1 MLENLLGYI
10 LFGSVISFAS
20 PWLVPILT
28 VAPIVNILSVKAYN
42 KWEYAHRSKMTDL
55 NQKLGHVE
63 ELPDD
68 FAAAK
73 DIRIY
78 SMASWLRECYRD
90 LSDQRS
96 KWDRNVVKKSFLS
109 RIADLVVIL
118 IRDGGAYALLIHM
131 FYSGKIGIDE
141 FVLYFAAISSFASW
155 VGDIISCWNKANT
168 VSLKL
173 CDFRDFVD
181 YPEYDGSGIAKAT
194 DHMNT
199 VPEIEFK
206 NVSFR
211 YDGAEQDTIHDLSL
225 KIKSGEKLALVGL
238 NGAGKTTLVKLLCGL
253 YRPTSGEI
261 FFNGIPLSDFKRED
275 YYKLIS
281 PVFQE
286 IRTAFFSLA
295 ETVSGKSTAE
305 TDLEKAETC
314 MRQAGLGAKIDALPD
329 GIHTKLN
336 KKVHENGTELSGGE
350 AQKLIYAALKGGI
363 TVGSIAKYVTC
374 IMLLVETLINIVT
387 TTQQALYNNHYLK
400 RYFSYFDIPNNMYQG
415 SLTVEKRDDNEYYV
429 EFRNVS
435 FKYPN
440 TEAYALRNVNL
451 KFKIGEK
458 LAIVGMNGSG
468 KTTFIKLLCR
478 LYDPTEG
485 EILLNG
491 VNIQKYDY
499 DEYMSVFSVVF
510 QDFSLFS
517 FKIGEVVAS
526 SKTFDENKVRE
537 CLVKANFGDRLH
549 EMPEGIHTYLYKGYD
564 QSGIEISG
572 GEAQKIA
579 LARALYKDSPFIL
592 LDEPTAALDPISEY
606 EVYSNFNAISGDKTT
621 VYISHRLA
629 SCRFCNKIV
638 VFDDGKIV
646 QHGSH
651 EELLSDVNGKYH
663 ELWNAQAQYYTT

>member
-1 MLENLLGYI
+1 MKKKKPTHSVFSNFAWSLKMLLKYSKAAFFITALFIPINIGLRYLEIYLPSLVVSEITNGQTLTHSLLSIGIVMLLIMLGNIIVQALGHIRNSTLGIYRYKMTALVTRKQLSMFYQTYEQKEVRDLANRASNATQMWDGVQPLTDIVYNGFGMLENLLGYI

-20 PWLVPILT
+20 PWLVPMLT

-90 LSDQRS
+90 LSEQRA
-96 KWDRNVVKKSFLS
+96 KWDRTTVKKSFLS

-131 FYSGKIGIDE
+131 FYNGKIGIDE

-155 VGDIISCWNKANT
+155 VGGIISCWNKANT

-181 YPEYDGSGIAKAT
+181 YPEYDGSGIAKAA

-261 FFNGIPLSDFKRED
+261 FFNGIPLSNFKRED

-286 IRTAFFSLA
+286 IRTAFFSLT

-305 TDLEKAETC
+305 TNLEKAETC

-350 AQKLIYAALKGGI
+350 AQKL
-363 TVGSIAKYVTC
+363 
-374 IMLLVETLINIVT
+374 M
-387 TTQQALYNNHYLK
+387 
-400 RYFSYFDIPNNMYQG
+400 
-415 SLTVEKRDDNEYYV
+415 
-429 EFRNVS
+429 
-435 FKYPN
+435 
-440 TEAYALRNVNL
+440 
-451 KFKIGEK
+451 
-458 LAIVGMNGSG
+458 
-468 KTTFIKLLCR
+468 
-478 LYDPTEG
+478 
-485 EILLNG
+485 
-491 VNIQKYDY
+491 
-499 DEYMSVFSVVF
+499 
-510 QDFSLFS
+510 
-517 FKIGEVVAS
+517 
-526 SKTFDENKVRE
+526 
-537 CLVKANFGDRLH
+537 
-549 EMPEGIHTYLYKGYD
+549 
-564 QSGIEISG
+564 
-572 GEAQKIA
+572 
-579 LARALYKDSPFIL
+579 LARALYKDAPLLI
-592 LDEPTAALDPISEY
+592 LDEPTAALDPIAESKIYNE
-606 EVYSNFNAISGDKTT
+606 FNVMAKNKTSLF
-621 VYISHRLA
+621 ISHRLA
-629 SCRFCNKIV
+629 STSFCDRIILLENGNITEEGTHQELMGANGTYKGL
-638 VFDDGKIV
+638 FDIQSCWYKEDMEGGDG
-646 QHGSH
+646 
-651 EELLSDVNGKYH
+651 E
-663 ELWNAQAQYYTT
+663 

>member
-1 MLENLLGYI
+1 MKKKKPTHSVFSNFAWSLKMLLKYSRAAFFITALFIPINIGLRYLEIYLPSLVVSEVTNGQTLNHSLLSIGIVMLLILLGNMIVQALGHIRNSTLGIYRYKMTDLVTRKQLSMFYQTYEQKEVRDLANRASIATQMWDGVQPLTDIVYSGFGMIENLLGYI

-155 VGDIISCWNKANT
+155 VGGIISCWNKANT

-181 YPEYDGSGIAKAT
+181 YPEYDGSGIAKAA

-211 YDGAEQDTIHDLSL
+211 YDGAEQDTIHDLSF

-295 ETVSGKSTAE
+295 ETVSGKRTAE

-350 AQKLIYAALKGGI
+350 AQKL
-363 TVGSIAKYVTC
+363 
-374 IMLLVETLINIVT
+374 M
-387 TTQQALYNNHYLK
+387 
-400 RYFSYFDIPNNMYQG
+400 
-415 SLTVEKRDDNEYYV
+415 
-429 EFRNVS
+429 
-435 FKYPN
+435 
-440 TEAYALRNVNL
+440 
-451 KFKIGEK
+451 
-458 LAIVGMNGSG
+458 
-468 KTTFIKLLCR
+468 
-478 LYDPTEG
+478 
-485 EILLNG
+485 
-491 VNIQKYDY
+491 
-499 DEYMSVFSVVF
+499 
-510 QDFSLFS
+510 
-517 FKIGEVVAS
+517 
-526 SKTFDENKVRE
+526 
-537 CLVKANFGDRLH
+537 
-549 EMPEGIHTYLYKGYD
+549 
-564 QSGIEISG
+564 
-572 GEAQKIA
+572 
-579 LARALYKDSPFIL
+579 LARALYKDAPLLI
-592 LDEPTAALDPISEY
+592 LDEPTAALDPIAESKIYNE
-606 EVYSNFNAISGDKTT
+606 FNVMAKNKTSLF
-621 VYISHRLA
+621 ISHRLA
-629 SCRFCNKIV
+629 STSFCDRIILLENGNITEEGTHQELMGANGTYKGL
-638 VFDDGKIV
+638 FDIQSCWYKEDMEGGDG
-646 QHGSH
+646 
-651 EELLSDVNGKYH
+651 E
-663 ELWNAQAQYYTT
+663 

>member
-1 MLENLLGYI
+1 MKKKKPTHSVFSNFAWSLKMLLKYSKAAFFITALFIPINIGLRYLEIYLPSLVVSEITNGQTLTHSLLSIGIVMLLIMLGNIIVQALGHIRNSTLGIYRYKMTALVTRKQLSMFYQTYEQKKVRDLANRASNATQMWDGVQPLTDIVYSGFGMIENLLGYI

-90 LSDQRS
+90 LSEQRA
-96 KWDRNVVKKSFLS
+96 KWDRTTVKKSFLS

-131 FYSGKIGIDE
+131 FYNGKIGIDE

-155 VGDIISCWNKANT
+155 VGGIISCWNKANT

-181 YPEYDGSGIAKAT
+181 YPEYDGSGIAKAA

-305 TDLEKAETC
+305 TNLEKAETC

-350 AQKLIYAALKGGI
+350 AQKL
-363 TVGSIAKYVTC
+363 
-374 IMLLVETLINIVT
+374 M
-387 TTQQALYNNHYLK
+387 
-400 RYFSYFDIPNNMYQG
+400 
-415 SLTVEKRDDNEYYV
+415 
-429 EFRNVS
+429 
-435 FKYPN
+435 
-440 TEAYALRNVNL
+440 
-451 KFKIGEK
+451 
-458 LAIVGMNGSG
+458 
-468 KTTFIKLLCR
+468 
-478 LYDPTEG
+478 
-485 EILLNG
+485 
-491 VNIQKYDY
+491 
-499 DEYMSVFSVVF
+499 
-510 QDFSLFS
+510 
-517 FKIGEVVAS
+517 
-526 SKTFDENKVRE
+526 
-537 CLVKANFGDRLH
+537 
-549 EMPEGIHTYLYKGYD
+549 
-564 QSGIEISG
+564 
-572 GEAQKIA
+572 
-579 LARALYKDSPFIL
+579 LARALYKDAPLLI
-592 LDEPTAALDPISEY
+592 LDEPTAALDPIAESKIYNE
-606 EVYSNFNAISGDKTT
+606 FNVMAKNKTSLF
-621 VYISHRLA
+621 ISHRLA
-629 SCRFCNKIV
+629 STSFCDRIILLENGNITEEGTHQELMGANGTYKGL
-638 VFDDGKIV
+638 FDIQSCWYKEDMEGGDG
-646 QHGSH
+646 
-651 EELLSDVNGKYH
+651 E
-663 ELWNAQAQYYTT
+663 

>member
-1 MLENLLGYI
+1 MKKKKPTHSVFSNFAWSLKMLLKYSKAAFFITALFIPINIGLRYLEIYLPSLVVSEITNGQTLTHSLLSIGIVMLLIMLGNIIVQALGHIRNSTLGIYRYKMTALVTRKQLSMFYQTYEQKEVRDLANRASNATQMWDGVQPLTDIVYNGFGMLENLLGYI

-90 LSDQRS
+90 LSEQRA
-96 KWDRNVVKKSFLS
+96 KWDRTTVKKSFLS

-131 FYSGKIGIDE
+131 FYNGKIGIDE

-155 VGDIISCWNKANT
+155 VGGIISCWNKANT

-350 AQKLIYAALKGGI
+350 AQKL
-363 TVGSIAKYVTC
+363 
-374 IMLLVETLINIVT
+374 M
-387 TTQQALYNNHYLK
+387 
-400 RYFSYFDIPNNMYQG
+400 
-415 SLTVEKRDDNEYYV
+415 
-429 EFRNVS
+429 
-435 FKYPN
+435 
-440 TEAYALRNVNL
+440 
-451 KFKIGEK
+451 
-458 LAIVGMNGSG
+458 
-468 KTTFIKLLCR
+468 
-478 LYDPTEG
+478 
-485 EILLNG
+485 
-491 VNIQKYDY
+491 
-499 DEYMSVFSVVF
+499 
-510 QDFSLFS
+510 
-517 FKIGEVVAS
+517 
-526 SKTFDENKVRE
+526 
-537 CLVKANFGDRLH
+537 
-549 EMPEGIHTYLYKGYD
+549 
-564 QSGIEISG
+564 
-572 GEAQKIA
+572 
-579 LARALYKDSPFIL
+579 LARALYKDAPLLI
-592 LDEPTAALDPISEY
+592 LDEPTAALDPIAESKIYTE
-606 EVYSNFNAISGDKTT
+606 FNVMAKSKTSLF
-621 VYISHRLA
+621 ISHRLA
-629 SCRFCNKIV
+629 STSFCDRIV
-638 VFDDGKIV
+638 LLENGNITEEGTHQELMAANGTYKGLFDIQSCWYKEDMEG
-646 QHGSH
+646 GDS
-651 EELLSDVNGKYH
+651 E
-663 ELWNAQAQYYTT
+663 

>member
-1 MLENLLGYI
+1 MKKKKPTHSVFSNFAWSLKMLLKYSKAAFFITALFIPINIGLRYLEIYLPSLVVSEVTNGQTINHSLLSIGIVMLLIMLGNIIVQALGHIRNSTLGIYRYKITDLVTRKQLSMFYQTYEQKEVRDLANRASIATQMWDGVQPLTDIVYNGFGMIENLLGYI

-90 LSDQRS
+90 LSEQRA
-96 KWDRNVVKKSFLS
+96 KWDRTTVKKSFLS

-155 VGDIISCWNKANT
+155 VGGIISCWNKANT

-181 YPEYDGSGIAKAT
+181 YPEYDGSGIAKAA

-350 AQKLIYAALKGGI
+350 AQKL
-363 TVGSIAKYVTC
+363 
-374 IMLLVETLINIVT
+374 M
-387 TTQQALYNNHYLK
+387 
-400 RYFSYFDIPNNMYQG
+400 
-415 SLTVEKRDDNEYYV
+415 
-429 EFRNVS
+429 
-435 FKYPN
+435 
-440 TEAYALRNVNL
+440 
-451 KFKIGEK
+451 
-458 LAIVGMNGSG
+458 
-468 KTTFIKLLCR
+468 
-478 LYDPTEG
+478 
-485 EILLNG
+485 
-491 VNIQKYDY
+491 
-499 DEYMSVFSVVF
+499 
-510 QDFSLFS
+510 
-517 FKIGEVVAS
+517 
-526 SKTFDENKVRE
+526 
-537 CLVKANFGDRLH
+537 
-549 EMPEGIHTYLYKGYD
+549 
-564 QSGIEISG
+564 
-572 GEAQKIA
+572 
-579 LARALYKDSPFIL
+579 LARALYKDAPLLI
-592 LDEPTAALDPISEY
+592 LDEPTAALDPIAESKIYNE
-606 EVYSNFNAISGDKTT
+606 FNVMAKNKTSLF
-621 VYISHRLA
+621 ISHRLA
-629 SCRFCNKIV
+629 STSFCDRIILLENGNITEEGTHQELMGANGTYKGL
-638 VFDDGKIV
+638 FDIQSCWYKEDMEGGDGK
-646 QHGSH
+646 
-651 EELLSDVNGKYH
+651 
-663 ELWNAQAQYYTT
+663 

>member
-1 MLENLLGYI
+1 MKKKKPTHSVFSNFAWSLKMLLKYSKAAFFITALFIPINIGLRYLEIYLPSLVVSEITNGQTLTHSLLSIGIVMLLIMLGNIIVQALGHIRNSTLGIYRYKMTALVTRKQLSMFYQTYEQKKVRDLANRASNATQMWDGVQPLTDIVYSGFGMLENLLGYI

-42 KWEYAHRSKMTDL
+42 KWEYAHRNKMTDL

-90 LSDQRS
+90 LSEQRA
-96 KWDRNVVKKSFLS
+96 KWDRTTVKKSFLS

-131 FYSGKIGIDE
+131 FYNGKIGIDE

-155 VGDIISCWNKANT
+155 VGGITSCWNKANT

-181 YPEYDGSGIAKAT
+181 YPEYDGSGIAKAA

-261 FFNGIPLSDFKRED
+261 FFNSIPLSDFKRED

-350 AQKLIYAALKGGI
+350 AQKL
-363 TVGSIAKYVTC
+363 
-374 IMLLVETLINIVT
+374 M
-387 TTQQALYNNHYLK
+387 
-400 RYFSYFDIPNNMYQG
+400 
-415 SLTVEKRDDNEYYV
+415 
-429 EFRNVS
+429 
-435 FKYPN
+435 
-440 TEAYALRNVNL
+440 
-451 KFKIGEK
+451 
-458 LAIVGMNGSG
+458 
-468 KTTFIKLLCR
+468 
-478 LYDPTEG
+478 
-485 EILLNG
+485 
-491 VNIQKYDY
+491 
-499 DEYMSVFSVVF
+499 
-510 QDFSLFS
+510 
-517 FKIGEVVAS
+517 
-526 SKTFDENKVRE
+526 
-537 CLVKANFGDRLH
+537 
-549 EMPEGIHTYLYKGYD
+549 
-564 QSGIEISG
+564 
-572 GEAQKIA
+572 
-579 LARALYKDSPFIL
+579 LARALYKDAPLLI
-592 LDEPTAALDPISEY
+592 LDEPTAALDPIAESKIYNE
-606 EVYSNFNAISGDKTT
+606 FNVMAKNKTSLF
-621 VYISHRLA
+621 ISHRLA
-629 SCRFCNKIV
+629 STSFCDRIILLENGNITEEGTHQELMGANGTYKGL
-638 VFDDGKIV
+638 FDIQSCWYKEDMEGGDG
-646 QHGSH
+646 
-651 EELLSDVNGKYH
+651 E
-663 ELWNAQAQYYTT
+663 

>member
-1 MLENLLGYI
+1 MKKKKPTHSVFSNFAWSLKMLLKYSKAAFFITALFIPINIGLRYLEIYLPSLVVSEITNGQTLTHSLLSIGIVMLLIMLGNIIVQALGHIRNSTLGIYRYKMTALVTRKQLSMFYQTYEQKKVRDLANRASNATQMWDGVQPLTDIVYNGFGMLENLLGYI

-20 PWLVPILT
+20 PWLVPMLT

-155 VGDIISCWNKANT
+155 VGGIISCWNKANT

-350 AQKLIYAALKGGI
+350 AQKL
-363 TVGSIAKYVTC
+363 
-374 IMLLVETLINIVT
+374 M
-387 TTQQALYNNHYLK
+387 
-400 RYFSYFDIPNNMYQG
+400 
-415 SLTVEKRDDNEYYV
+415 
-429 EFRNVS
+429 
-435 FKYPN
+435 
-440 TEAYALRNVNL
+440 
-451 KFKIGEK
+451 
-458 LAIVGMNGSG
+458 
-468 KTTFIKLLCR
+468 
-478 LYDPTEG
+478 
-485 EILLNG
+485 
-491 VNIQKYDY
+491 
-499 DEYMSVFSVVF
+499 
-510 QDFSLFS
+510 
-517 FKIGEVVAS
+517 
-526 SKTFDENKVRE
+526 
-537 CLVKANFGDRLH
+537 
-549 EMPEGIHTYLYKGYD
+549 
-564 QSGIEISG
+564 
-572 GEAQKIA
+572 
-579 LARALYKDSPFIL
+579 LARALYKDAPLLI
-592 LDEPTAALDPISEY
+592 LDEPTAALDPIAESKIYTE
-606 EVYSNFNAISGDKTT
+606 FNVMAKSKTSLF
-621 VYISHRLA
+621 ISHRLA
-629 SCRFCNKIV
+629 STSFCDRIV
-638 VFDDGKIV
+638 LLENGNITEEGTHQELMSANGTYKGLFDIQSCWYKEDMEGGDG
-646 QHGSH
+646 
-651 EELLSDVNGKYH
+651 E
-663 ELWNAQAQYYTT
+663 

>member
-1 MLENLLGYI
+1 MKKKKPTHSVFSNFAWSLKMLLKYSKAAFFITALFIPINIGLRYLEIYLPSLVVSEITNGQTLTHSLLSIGIVMLLIMLGNIIVQALGHIRNSTLGIYRYKMTALVTRKQLSMFYQTYEQKEVRDLANRASNATQMWDGVQPLTDIVYNGFGMLENLLGYI

-90 LSDQRS
+90 LSEQRA
-96 KWDRNVVKKSFLS
+96 KWDRTTVKKSFLS

-131 FYSGKIGIDE
+131 FYNGKIGIDE

-155 VGDIISCWNKANT
+155 VGGIISCWNKANT

-181 YPEYDGSGIAKAT
+181 YPEYDGSGIAKAA

-350 AQKLIYAALKGGI
+350 AQKL
-363 TVGSIAKYVTC
+363 
-374 IMLLVETLINIVT
+374 M
-387 TTQQALYNNHYLK
+387 
-400 RYFSYFDIPNNMYQG
+400 
-415 SLTVEKRDDNEYYV
+415 
-429 EFRNVS
+429 
-435 FKYPN
+435 
-440 TEAYALRNVNL
+440 
-451 KFKIGEK
+451 
-458 LAIVGMNGSG
+458 
-468 KTTFIKLLCR
+468 
-478 LYDPTEG
+478 
-485 EILLNG
+485 
-491 VNIQKYDY
+491 
-499 DEYMSVFSVVF
+499 
-510 QDFSLFS
+510 
-517 FKIGEVVAS
+517 
-526 SKTFDENKVRE
+526 
-537 CLVKANFGDRLH
+537 
-549 EMPEGIHTYLYKGYD
+549 
-564 QSGIEISG
+564 
-572 GEAQKIA
+572 
-579 LARALYKDSPFIL
+579 LARALYKDAPLLI
-592 LDEPTAALDPISEY
+592 LDEPTAALDPIAESKIYNE
-606 EVYSNFNAISGDKTT
+606 FNVMAKNKTSLF
-621 VYISHRLA
+621 ISHRLA
-629 SCRFCNKIV
+629 STSFCDRIILLENGNITEEGTHQELMGANGTYKGL
-638 VFDDGKIV
+638 FDIQSCWYKEDMEGGDG
-646 QHGSH
+646 
-651 EELLSDVNGKYH
+651 E
-663 ELWNAQAQYYTT
+663 

>member
-1 MLENLLGYI
+1 MKKKKPTHSVFSNFAWSLKMLLKYSKAAFFITALFIPINIGLRYLEIYLPSLVVSEITNGQTLTHSLLSIGIVMLLIMLGNIIVQALGHIRNSTLGIYRYKMTDLVTRKQLSMFYQTYEQKKVRDLANRASNATQMWDGVQPLTDIVYNGFGMLENLLGYI

-155 VGDIISCWNKANT
+155 VGGIISCWNKANT

-181 YPEYDGSGIAKAT
+181 YPEYDGSGIAKAA

-261 FFNGIPLSDFKRED
+261 FFNSIPLSDFKRED

-295 ETVSGKSTAE
+295 ETVSGKSTSE

-350 AQKLIYAALKGGI
+350 AQKL
-363 TVGSIAKYVTC
+363 
-374 IMLLVETLINIVT
+374 M
-387 TTQQALYNNHYLK
+387 
-400 RYFSYFDIPNNMYQG
+400 
-415 SLTVEKRDDNEYYV
+415 
-429 EFRNVS
+429 
-435 FKYPN
+435 
-440 TEAYALRNVNL
+440 
-451 KFKIGEK
+451 
-458 LAIVGMNGSG
+458 
-468 KTTFIKLLCR
+468 
-478 LYDPTEG
+478 
-485 EILLNG
+485 
-491 VNIQKYDY
+491 
-499 DEYMSVFSVVF
+499 
-510 QDFSLFS
+510 
-517 FKIGEVVAS
+517 
-526 SKTFDENKVRE
+526 
-537 CLVKANFGDRLH
+537 
-549 EMPEGIHTYLYKGYD
+549 
-564 QSGIEISG
+564 
-572 GEAQKIA
+572 
-579 LARALYKDSPFIL
+579 LARALYKDAPLLI
-592 LDEPTAALDPISEY
+592 LDEPTAALDPIAESKIYNE
-606 EVYSNFNAISGDKTT
+606 FNVMAKNKTSLF
-621 VYISHRLA
+621 ISHRLA
-629 SCRFCNKIV
+629 STSFCDRIILLENGNITEEGTHQELMGANGTYKGL
-638 VFDDGKIV
+638 FDIQSCWYKEDMEGGDG
-646 QHGSH
+646 
-651 EELLSDVNGKYH
+651 E
-663 ELWNAQAQYYTT
+663 

>member
-1 MLENLLGYI
+1 MKKKKPTHSVFSNFAWSLKMLLKYSKAAFFITALFIPINIGLRYLEIYLPSLVVSEITNGQTLTHSLLSIGIVMLLIMLGNIIVQALGHIRNSTLGIYRCKMTALVTRKQLSMFYQTYEQKKVRDLANRASNATQMWDGVQPITDIVYSGFGIIENLLGYI
-10 LFGSVISFAS
+10 FFGSVISFAS
-20 PWLVPILT
+20 PWLIPILT

-90 LSDQRS
+90 LSEQRA
-96 KWDRNVVKKSFLS
+96 KWDRTTVKKSFLS

-155 VGDIISCWNKANT
+155 VGGIISCWNKANT

-181 YPEYDGSGIAKAT
+181 YPEYDGSGIAKAA

-350 AQKLIYAALKGGI
+350 AQKL
-363 TVGSIAKYVTC
+363 
-374 IMLLVETLINIVT
+374 M
-387 TTQQALYNNHYLK
+387 
-400 RYFSYFDIPNNMYQG
+400 
-415 SLTVEKRDDNEYYV
+415 
-429 EFRNVS
+429 
-435 FKYPN
+435 
-440 TEAYALRNVNL
+440 
-451 KFKIGEK
+451 
-458 LAIVGMNGSG
+458 
-468 KTTFIKLLCR
+468 
-478 LYDPTEG
+478 
-485 EILLNG
+485 
-491 VNIQKYDY
+491 
-499 DEYMSVFSVVF
+499 
-510 QDFSLFS
+510 
-517 FKIGEVVAS
+517 
-526 SKTFDENKVRE
+526 
-537 CLVKANFGDRLH
+537 
-549 EMPEGIHTYLYKGYD
+549 
-564 QSGIEISG
+564 
-572 GEAQKIA
+572 
-579 LARALYKDSPFIL
+579 LARALYKDAPLLI
-592 LDEPTAALDPISEY
+592 LDEPTAALDPIAESKIYNE
-606 EVYSNFNAISGDKTT
+606 FNVMAKNKTSLF
-621 VYISHRLA
+621 ISHRLA
-629 SCRFCNKIV
+629 STSFCDRIILLENGNITEEGTHQELMAANGTYKGL
-638 VFDDGKIV
+638 FDIQSCWYKEDMEG
-646 QHGSH
+646 GDS
-651 EELLSDVNGKYH
+651 E
-663 ELWNAQAQYYTT
+663 

>member
-1 MLENLLGYI
+1 MKKKKPTHSVFSNFAWSLKMLLKYSKAAFFITALFIPINIGLRYLEIYLPSLVVSEITNGQTLTHSLLSTGIVMLLIMLGNIIVQALGHIRNSTLGIYRYKMTALVTRKQLSMFYQTYEQKEVRDLANRASNATQMWDGVQPLTDIVYNGFGMLENLLGYI

-155 VGDIISCWNKANT
+155 VGGIISCWNKANT

-181 YPEYDGSGIAKAT
+181 YPEYDGSGIAKAA

-275 YYKLIS
+275 YYKLTS

-350 AQKLIYAALKGGI
+350 AQKL
-363 TVGSIAKYVTC
+363 
-374 IMLLVETLINIVT
+374 M
-387 TTQQALYNNHYLK
+387 
-400 RYFSYFDIPNNMYQG
+400 
-415 SLTVEKRDDNEYYV
+415 
-429 EFRNVS
+429 
-435 FKYPN
+435 
-440 TEAYALRNVNL
+440 
-451 KFKIGEK
+451 
-458 LAIVGMNGSG
+458 
-468 KTTFIKLLCR
+468 
-478 LYDPTEG
+478 
-485 EILLNG
+485 
-491 VNIQKYDY
+491 
-499 DEYMSVFSVVF
+499 
-510 QDFSLFS
+510 
-517 FKIGEVVAS
+517 
-526 SKTFDENKVRE
+526 
-537 CLVKANFGDRLH
+537 
-549 EMPEGIHTYLYKGYD
+549 
-564 QSGIEISG
+564 
-572 GEAQKIA
+572 
-579 LARALYKDSPFIL
+579 LARALYKDAPLLI
-592 LDEPTAALDPISEY
+592 LDEPTAALDPIAESKIYNE
-606 EVYSNFNAISGDKTT
+606 FNVMAKNKTSLF
-621 VYISHRLA
+621 ISHRLA
-629 SCRFCNKIV
+629 STSFCDRIILLENGNITEEGTHQELMGANGTYKGL
-638 VFDDGKIV
+638 FDIQSCWYKEDMEGGDG
-646 QHGSH
+646 
-651 EELLSDVNGKYH
+651 E
-663 ELWNAQAQYYTT
+663 

>member
-1 MLENLLGYI
+1 MKKKKPTHSVFSNFAWSLKMLLKYSKAAFFITALFIPINIGLRYLEIYLPSLVVSEITNGQTLTHSLLSIGIVMLLIMLGNIIVQALGHIRNSTLGIYRYKMTALVTRKQLSMFYQTYEQKKVRDLANRASNATQMWGGVQPLTDIVYNGFGMLENLLGYI

-155 VGDIISCWNKANT
+155 VGGIISCWNKANT

-181 YPEYDGSGIAKAT
+181 YPEYDGSGIAKAA

-261 FFNGIPLSDFKRED
+261 FFNSIPLSDFKRED

-350 AQKLIYAALKGGI
+350 AQKL
-363 TVGSIAKYVTC
+363 
-374 IMLLVETLINIVT
+374 M
-387 TTQQALYNNHYLK
+387 
-400 RYFSYFDIPNNMYQG
+400 
-415 SLTVEKRDDNEYYV
+415 
-429 EFRNVS
+429 
-435 FKYPN
+435 
-440 TEAYALRNVNL
+440 
-451 KFKIGEK
+451 
-458 LAIVGMNGSG
+458 
-468 KTTFIKLLCR
+468 
-478 LYDPTEG
+478 
-485 EILLNG
+485 
-491 VNIQKYDY
+491 
-499 DEYMSVFSVVF
+499 
-510 QDFSLFS
+510 
-517 FKIGEVVAS
+517 
-526 SKTFDENKVRE
+526 
-537 CLVKANFGDRLH
+537 
-549 EMPEGIHTYLYKGYD
+549 
-564 QSGIEISG
+564 
-572 GEAQKIA
+572 
-579 LARALYKDSPFIL
+579 LARALYKDAPLLI
-592 LDEPTAALDPISEY
+592 LDEPTAALDPIAESKIYNE
-606 EVYSNFNAISGDKTT
+606 FNVMAKNKTSLF
-621 VYISHRLA
+621 ISHRLA
-629 SCRFCNKIV
+629 STSFCDRIILLENGNITEEGTHQELMGANGTYKGL
-638 VFDDGKIV
+638 FDIQSCWYKEDMEGGDG
-646 QHGSH
+646 
-651 EELLSDVNGKYH
+651 E
-663 ELWNAQAQYYTT
+663 

>member
-1 MLENLLGYI
+1 MKKKKPTHSVFSNFAWSLKMLLKYSKAAFFITALFIPINIGLRYLEIYLPSLVVSEITNGQTLTHSLLSIGIVMLLIMLGNIIVQALGHIRNSTLGIYRYKMTALVTRKQLSMFYQTYEQKEVRDLANRASNATQMWDGVQPLTDIVYSGFGMIENLLGYI

-42 KWEYAHRSKMTDL
+42 KWEYAHRNKMTDL

-90 LSDQRS
+90 LSEQRA
-96 KWDRNVVKKSFLS
+96 KWDRTTVKKSFLS

-131 FYSGKIGIDE
+131 FYNGKIGIDE

-155 VGDIISCWNKANT
+155 VGGITSCWNKANT

-181 YPEYDGSGIAKAT
+181 YPEYDGSGIAKAA

-350 AQKLIYAALKGGI
+350 AQKL
-363 TVGSIAKYVTC
+363 
-374 IMLLVETLINIVT
+374 M
-387 TTQQALYNNHYLK
+387 
-400 RYFSYFDIPNNMYQG
+400 
-415 SLTVEKRDDNEYYV
+415 
-429 EFRNVS
+429 
-435 FKYPN
+435 
-440 TEAYALRNVNL
+440 
-451 KFKIGEK
+451 
-458 LAIVGMNGSG
+458 
-468 KTTFIKLLCR
+468 
-478 LYDPTEG
+478 
-485 EILLNG
+485 
-491 VNIQKYDY
+491 
-499 DEYMSVFSVVF
+499 
-510 QDFSLFS
+510 
-517 FKIGEVVAS
+517 
-526 SKTFDENKVRE
+526 
-537 CLVKANFGDRLH
+537 
-549 EMPEGIHTYLYKGYD
+549 
-564 QSGIEISG
+564 
-572 GEAQKIA
+572 
-579 LARALYKDSPFIL
+579 LARALYKDAPLLI
-592 LDEPTAALDPISEY
+592 LDEPTAALDPIAESKIYNE
-606 EVYSNFNAISGDKTT
+606 FNVMAKNKTSLF
-621 VYISHRLA
+621 ISHSLA
-629 SCRFCNKIV
+629 STSFCDRIILLENGNITEEGTHQELIGANGTYKGL
-638 VFDDGKIV
+638 FDIQSCWYKEDMEGGDG
-646 QHGSH
+646 
-651 EELLSDVNGKYH
+651 E
-663 ELWNAQAQYYTT
+663 

>member
-1 MLENLLGYI
+1 MKKKKPTHSVFSNFAWSLKMLLKYSKAAFFITALFIPINIGLRYLEIYLPSLVVSEITNGQTLTHSLLSIGIVMLLIMLGNIIVQALGHIRNSTLGIYRYKMTALVTRKQLSMFYQTYEQKEVRDLANRASNATQMWDGVQPLTDIVYSGFGMIENLLGYI

-155 VGDIISCWNKANT
+155 VGGIISCWNKANT

-181 YPEYDGSGIAKAT
+181 YPEYDGSGIAKAA

-261 FFNGIPLSDFKRED
+261 FFNGIPLSNFKRED

-350 AQKLIYAALKGGI
+350 AQKL
-363 TVGSIAKYVTC
+363 
-374 IMLLVETLINIVT
+374 M
-387 TTQQALYNNHYLK
+387 
-400 RYFSYFDIPNNMYQG
+400 
-415 SLTVEKRDDNEYYV
+415 
-429 EFRNVS
+429 
-435 FKYPN
+435 
-440 TEAYALRNVNL
+440 
-451 KFKIGEK
+451 
-458 LAIVGMNGSG
+458 
-468 KTTFIKLLCR
+468 
-478 LYDPTEG
+478 
-485 EILLNG
+485 
-491 VNIQKYDY
+491 
-499 DEYMSVFSVVF
+499 
-510 QDFSLFS
+510 
-517 FKIGEVVAS
+517 
-526 SKTFDENKVRE
+526 
-537 CLVKANFGDRLH
+537 
-549 EMPEGIHTYLYKGYD
+549 
-564 QSGIEISG
+564 
-572 GEAQKIA
+572 
-579 LARALYKDSPFIL
+579 LARALYKDAPLLI
-592 LDEPTAALDPISEY
+592 LDEPTAALDPIAESKIYNE
-606 EVYSNFNAISGDKTT
+606 FNVMAKNKTSLF
-621 VYISHRLA
+621 ISHRLA
-629 SCRFCNKIV
+629 STSFCDRIILLENGNITEEGTHQELMGANGTYKGL
-638 VFDDGKIV
+638 FDIQSCWYKEDMEGGDG
-646 QHGSH
+646 
-651 EELLSDVNGKYH
+651 E
-663 ELWNAQAQYYTT
+663 

>member
-1 MLENLLGYI
+1 MKKKKPTHSVFSNFAWSLKMLLKYSKAAFFITALFIPINIGLRYLEIYLPSLVVSEITNGQTLTHSLLSIGIVMLLIMLGNIIVQALGHVRNSTLGIYRYKMTALVTRKQLSMFYQTYEQKEVRDLANRASNATQMWDGVQPLTDIVYNGFGMLENLLGYI

-109 RIADLVVIL
+109 RIDDLVVIL

-155 VGDIISCWNKANT
+155 VGGIISCWNKANT

-181 YPEYDGSGIAKAT
+181 YPEYNGSGIAKAA

-350 AQKLIYAALKGGI
+350 AQKL
-363 TVGSIAKYVTC
+363 
-374 IMLLVETLINIVT
+374 M
-387 TTQQALYNNHYLK
+387 
-400 RYFSYFDIPNNMYQG
+400 
-415 SLTVEKRDDNEYYV
+415 
-429 EFRNVS
+429 
-435 FKYPN
+435 
-440 TEAYALRNVNL
+440 
-451 KFKIGEK
+451 
-458 LAIVGMNGSG
+458 
-468 KTTFIKLLCR
+468 
-478 LYDPTEG
+478 
-485 EILLNG
+485 
-491 VNIQKYDY
+491 
-499 DEYMSVFSVVF
+499 
-510 QDFSLFS
+510 
-517 FKIGEVVAS
+517 
-526 SKTFDENKVRE
+526 
-537 CLVKANFGDRLH
+537 
-549 EMPEGIHTYLYKGYD
+549 
-564 QSGIEISG
+564 
-572 GEAQKIA
+572 
-579 LARALYKDSPFIL
+579 LARAFYKDAPLLI
-592 LDEPTAALDPISEY
+592 LDEPTAALDPIAESKIYNE
-606 EVYSNFNAISGDKTT
+606 FNVMAKNKTSLF
-621 VYISHRLA
+621 ISHRLA
-629 SCRFCNKIV
+629 STSFCDRIILLENGNITEEGTHQELMGANGTYKGL
-638 VFDDGKIV
+638 FDIQSCWYKEDMERGDG
-646 QHGSH
+646 
-651 EELLSDVNGKYH
+651 E
-663 ELWNAQAQYYTT
+663 

>member
-1 MLENLLGYI
+1 MKKKKPTHSVFSNFAWSLKMLLKYSKAAFFITALFIPINIGLRYLEIYLPSLVVSEITNGQTLTHSLLSIGIVMLLIMLGNIIVQALGHIRNSTLGIYRYKMTALVTRKQLSMFYQTYEQKEVRDLANRASNATQMWDGVQPLADIVYSGFGMIENLLGYI

-90 LSDQRS
+90 LSEQRA
-96 KWDRNVVKKSFLS
+96 KWDRTTVKKSFLS

-131 FYSGKIGIDE
+131 FYNGKIGIDE

-155 VGDIISCWNKANT
+155 VGGIISCWNKANT

-181 YPEYDGSGIAKAT
+181 YPEYDGSGIAKAA

-261 FFNGIPLSDFKRED
+261 FFNGIPFSDFKRED

-305 TDLEKAETC
+305 TNLEKAETC

-350 AQKLIYAALKGGI
+350 AQKL
-363 TVGSIAKYVTC
+363 
-374 IMLLVETLINIVT
+374 M
-387 TTQQALYNNHYLK
+387 
-400 RYFSYFDIPNNMYQG
+400 
-415 SLTVEKRDDNEYYV
+415 
-429 EFRNVS
+429 
-435 FKYPN
+435 
-440 TEAYALRNVNL
+440 
-451 KFKIGEK
+451 
-458 LAIVGMNGSG
+458 
-468 KTTFIKLLCR
+468 
-478 LYDPTEG
+478 
-485 EILLNG
+485 
-491 VNIQKYDY
+491 
-499 DEYMSVFSVVF
+499 
-510 QDFSLFS
+510 
-517 FKIGEVVAS
+517 
-526 SKTFDENKVRE
+526 
-537 CLVKANFGDRLH
+537 
-549 EMPEGIHTYLYKGYD
+549 
-564 QSGIEISG
+564 
-572 GEAQKIA
+572 
-579 LARALYKDSPFIL
+579 LARALYKDAPLLI
-592 LDEPTAALDPISEY
+592 LDEPTAALDPIAESKIYNE
-606 EVYSNFNAISGDKTT
+606 FNVMAKNKTSLF
-621 VYISHRLA
+621 ISHRLA
-629 SCRFCNKIV
+629 STSFCDRIILLENGNITEEGTHQELMGANGTYKGL
-638 VFDDGKIV
+638 FDIQSCWYKEDMEGGDG
-646 QHGSH
+646 
-651 EELLSDVNGKYH
+651 E
-663 ELWNAQAQYYTT
+663 

>member
-1 MLENLLGYI
+1 MKKKKPTHSVFSNFAWSLKMLLKYSKAAFFITALFIPINIGLRYLEIYLPSLVVSEITNGQTLTHSLLSIGIVMLLIMLGNIIVQALGHIRNSTLGIYRYKMTALVTRKQLSMFYQTYEQKKVRDLANRASNATQMWDGVQPLTDIVYNGFGMLENLFGYI

-141 FVLYFAAISSFASW
+141 FVLYFATISSFASW
-155 VGDIISCWNKANT
+155 VGGIISCWNKANT

-181 YPEYDGSGIAKAT
+181 YPEYDGSGIAKAA

-350 AQKLIYAALKGGI
+350 AQKL
-363 TVGSIAKYVTC
+363 
-374 IMLLVETLINIVT
+374 M
-387 TTQQALYNNHYLK
+387 
-400 RYFSYFDIPNNMYQG
+400 
-415 SLTVEKRDDNEYYV
+415 
-429 EFRNVS
+429 
-435 FKYPN
+435 
-440 TEAYALRNVNL
+440 
-451 KFKIGEK
+451 
-458 LAIVGMNGSG
+458 
-468 KTTFIKLLCR
+468 
-478 LYDPTEG
+478 
-485 EILLNG
+485 
-491 VNIQKYDY
+491 
-499 DEYMSVFSVVF
+499 
-510 QDFSLFS
+510 
-517 FKIGEVVAS
+517 
-526 SKTFDENKVRE
+526 
-537 CLVKANFGDRLH
+537 
-549 EMPEGIHTYLYKGYD
+549 
-564 QSGIEISG
+564 
-572 GEAQKIA
+572 
-579 LARALYKDSPFIL
+579 LARALYKDAPLLI
-592 LDEPTAALDPISEY
+592 LDEPTAALDPIAESKIYNE
-606 EVYSNFNAISGDKTT
+606 FNVMAKNKTSLF
-621 VYISHRLA
+621 ISHRLA
-629 SCRFCNKIV
+629 STSFCDRIILLENGNITEEGTHQELMGANGTYKGL
-638 VFDDGKIV
+638 FDIQSCWYKEDMEGGDG
-646 QHGSH
+646 
-651 EELLSDVNGKYH
+651 E
-663 ELWNAQAQYYTT
+663 

>member
-1 MLENLLGYI
+1 MKKKKPTHSVFSNFAWSLKMLLKYSKAAFFITVLFIPINIGLRYLEIYLPSLVVSEITNGQTLNHSLLSIGIVMLLIMLGYIIIQALGHIRNSTLGIYRYKMTDLVTRKQLSMFYQTYEQKKVRDLANRASNATQMWDGVQPLTDIVYNGFGMLENLLGYI

-55 NQKLGHVE
+55 NQKFGHVE

-155 VGDIISCWNKANT
+155 VGGIISCWNKANT

-181 YPEYDGSGIAKAT
+181 YPEYDGSGIAKAA

-261 FFNGIPLSDFKRED
+261 FFNSIPLSDFKRED

-295 ETVSGKSTAE
+295 ETVSGKSTSE

-350 AQKLIYAALKGGI
+350 AQKLILENGNITEEGTHQELMGANGTYKG
-363 TVGSIAKYVTC
+363 
-374 IMLLVETLINIVT
+374 L
-387 TTQQALYNNHYLK
+387 
-400 RYFSYFDIPNNMYQG
+400 FDIQSCWYKEDMEG
-415 SLTVEKRDDNEYYV
+415 GD
-429 EFRNVS
+429 
-435 FKYPN
+435 
-440 TEAYALRNVNL
+440 
-451 KFKIGEK
+451 GE
-458 LAIVGMNGSG
+458 
-468 KTTFIKLLCR
+468 
-478 LYDPTEG
+478 
-485 EILLNG
+485 
-491 VNIQKYDY
+491 
-499 DEYMSVFSVVF
+499 
-510 QDFSLFS
+510 
-517 FKIGEVVAS
+517 
-526 SKTFDENKVRE
+526 
-537 CLVKANFGDRLH
+537 
-549 EMPEGIHTYLYKGYD
+549 
-564 QSGIEISG
+564 
-572 GEAQKIA
+572 
-579 LARALYKDSPFIL
+579 
-592 LDEPTAALDPISEY
+592 
-606 EVYSNFNAISGDKTT
+606 
-621 VYISHRLA
+621 
-629 SCRFCNKIV
+629 
-638 VFDDGKIV
+638 
-646 QHGSH
+646 
-651 EELLSDVNGKYH
+651 
-663 ELWNAQAQYYTT
+663 

>member
-1 MLENLLGYI
+1 MKKKKPTHSVFSNFAWSLKMLLKYSKAAFFITALFIPINIGLRYLEIYLPSLVVSEITNGQTLTHSLLSIGIVMLLIMLGNIIVQALGHIRNSTLGIYRYKMTALVTRKQLSMFYQTYEQKEVRDLANRASNATQMWDGVQPLTDIVYSGFGMIENLLGYI

-155 VGDIISCWNKANT
+155 VGGIISCWNKANT

-181 YPEYDGSGIAKAT
+181 YPEYDGSGIAKAA

-199 VPEIEFK
+199 VPEIESK

-350 AQKLIYAALKGGI
+350 AQKL
-363 TVGSIAKYVTC
+363 
-374 IMLLVETLINIVT
+374 M
-387 TTQQALYNNHYLK
+387 
-400 RYFSYFDIPNNMYQG
+400 
-415 SLTVEKRDDNEYYV
+415 
-429 EFRNVS
+429 
-435 FKYPN
+435 
-440 TEAYALRNVNL
+440 
-451 KFKIGEK
+451 
-458 LAIVGMNGSG
+458 
-468 KTTFIKLLCR
+468 
-478 LYDPTEG
+478 
-485 EILLNG
+485 
-491 VNIQKYDY
+491 
-499 DEYMSVFSVVF
+499 
-510 QDFSLFS
+510 
-517 FKIGEVVAS
+517 
-526 SKTFDENKVRE
+526 
-537 CLVKANFGDRLH
+537 
-549 EMPEGIHTYLYKGYD
+549 
-564 QSGIEISG
+564 
-572 GEAQKIA
+572 
-579 LARALYKDSPFIL
+579 LARALYKDAPLLI
-592 LDEPTAALDPISEY
+592 LDEPTAALDPIAESKIYNE
-606 EVYSNFNAISGDKTT
+606 FNVMAKNKTSLF
-621 VYISHRLA
+621 ISHRLA
-629 SCRFCNKIV
+629 STSFCDRIILLENGNITEEGTHQELMGANGTYKGL
-638 VFDDGKIV
+638 FDIQSCWYKEDMEGGDG
-646 QHGSH
+646 
-651 EELLSDVNGKYH
+651 E
-663 ELWNAQAQYYTT
+663 

>member
-1 MLENLLGYI
+1 MKKKKPTHSVFSNFAWSLKMLLKYSKAAFFITALFIPINIGLRYLEIYLPSLVVSEITNGQTLTHSLLSIGIVMLLIMLGNIIVQALGHIRNSTLGIYRYKMTALVTRKQLSMFYQTYEQKKVRDLANRASNATQMWDGVQPLTDIVYSGFGMIENLLGYI

-90 LSDQRS
+90 LSEQRA
-96 KWDRNVVKKSFLS
+96 KWDRTTVKKSFLS

-131 FYSGKIGIDE
+131 FYNGKIGIDE

-155 VGDIISCWNKANT
+155 VGGIISCWNKANT

-181 YPEYDGSGIAKAT
+181 YPEYDGSGIAKAA

-350 AQKLIYAALKGGI
+350 AQKL
-363 TVGSIAKYVTC
+363 
-374 IMLLVETLINIVT
+374 M
-387 TTQQALYNNHYLK
+387 
-400 RYFSYFDIPNNMYQG
+400 
-415 SLTVEKRDDNEYYV
+415 
-429 EFRNVS
+429 
-435 FKYPN
+435 
-440 TEAYALRNVNL
+440 
-451 KFKIGEK
+451 
-458 LAIVGMNGSG
+458 
-468 KTTFIKLLCR
+468 
-478 LYDPTEG
+478 
-485 EILLNG
+485 
-491 VNIQKYDY
+491 
-499 DEYMSVFSVVF
+499 
-510 QDFSLFS
+510 
-517 FKIGEVVAS
+517 
-526 SKTFDENKVRE
+526 
-537 CLVKANFGDRLH
+537 
-549 EMPEGIHTYLYKGYD
+549 
-564 QSGIEISG
+564 
-572 GEAQKIA
+572 
-579 LARALYKDSPFIL
+579 LARALYKDAPLLI
-592 LDEPTAALDPISEY
+592 LDEPTAALDPIAESKIYNE
-606 EVYSNFNAISGDKTT
+606 FNVMAKNKTSLF
-621 VYISHRLA
+621 ISHRLA
-629 SCRFCNKIV
+629 STSFCDRIILLENGNITEEGTHQELIGANGTYKGL
-638 VFDDGKIV
+638 FDIQSCWYKEDMEGGDG
-646 QHGSH
+646 
-651 EELLSDVNGKYH
+651 E
-663 ELWNAQAQYYTT
+663 

>member
-1 MLENLLGYI
+1 MKKPTHSVFSNFAWSLKMLLKYSKAAFFITALFIPINIGLRYLEIYLPSLVVSEITNGQTLTHSLLSIGIVMLLIMLGNIIVQALGHIRNSTLGIYRYKMTALVTRKQLSMFYQTYEQKEVRDLANRASNATQMWDGVQPLTDIVYNGFGMLENLLGYI

-155 VGDIISCWNKANT
+155 VGGIISCWNKANT

-181 YPEYDGSGIAKAT
+181 YPEYNGSGIAKAA

-350 AQKLIYAALKGGI
+350 AQKL
-363 TVGSIAKYVTC
+363 
-374 IMLLVETLINIVT
+374 M
-387 TTQQALYNNHYLK
+387 
-400 RYFSYFDIPNNMYQG
+400 
-415 SLTVEKRDDNEYYV
+415 
-429 EFRNVS
+429 
-435 FKYPN
+435 
-440 TEAYALRNVNL
+440 
-451 KFKIGEK
+451 
-458 LAIVGMNGSG
+458 
-468 KTTFIKLLCR
+468 
-478 LYDPTEG
+478 
-485 EILLNG
+485 
-491 VNIQKYDY
+491 
-499 DEYMSVFSVVF
+499 
-510 QDFSLFS
+510 
-517 FKIGEVVAS
+517 
-526 SKTFDENKVRE
+526 
-537 CLVKANFGDRLH
+537 
-549 EMPEGIHTYLYKGYD
+549 
-564 QSGIEISG
+564 
-572 GEAQKIA
+572 
-579 LARALYKDSPFIL
+579 LARALYKDAPLLI
-592 LDEPTAALDPISEY
+592 LDEPTAALDPIAESKIYNE
-606 EVYSNFNAISGDKTT
+606 FNVMAKNKTSLF
-621 VYISHRLA
+621 ISHRLA
-629 SCRFCNKIV
+629 STSFCDRIILLENGNITEEGTHQELMGANGTYKGL
-638 VFDDGKIV
+638 FDIQSCWYKEDMEGGDG
-646 QHGSH
+646 
-651 EELLSDVNGKYH
+651 E
-663 ELWNAQAQYYTT
+663 

>member
-1 MLENLLGYI
+1 MKKKKPTHSVFSNFAWSLKMLLKYSKAAFFITALFIPINIGLRYLEIYLPSLVVSEITNGQTLTHSLLLIGIVMLLIMLGNIIVQALGHIRNSTLGIYRYKMTALVTRKQLSMFYQTYEQKKVRDLANRASNATQMWDGVQPLTDIVYNGFGMLENLLGYI

-155 VGDIISCWNKANT
+155 VGGIISCWNKANT

-181 YPEYDGSGIAKAT
+181 YPEYDGSGIAKAA

-350 AQKLIYAALKGGI
+350 AQKL
-363 TVGSIAKYVTC
+363 
-374 IMLLVETLINIVT
+374 M
-387 TTQQALYNNHYLK
+387 
-400 RYFSYFDIPNNMYQG
+400 
-415 SLTVEKRDDNEYYV
+415 
-429 EFRNVS
+429 
-435 FKYPN
+435 
-440 TEAYALRNVNL
+440 
-451 KFKIGEK
+451 
-458 LAIVGMNGSG
+458 
-468 KTTFIKLLCR
+468 
-478 LYDPTEG
+478 
-485 EILLNG
+485 
-491 VNIQKYDY
+491 
-499 DEYMSVFSVVF
+499 
-510 QDFSLFS
+510 
-517 FKIGEVVAS
+517 
-526 SKTFDENKVRE
+526 
-537 CLVKANFGDRLH
+537 
-549 EMPEGIHTYLYKGYD
+549 
-564 QSGIEISG
+564 
-572 GEAQKIA
+572 
-579 LARALYKDSPFIL
+579 LARALYKDSPLLI
-592 LDEPTAALDPISEY
+592 LDEPTAALDPIAESKIYNE
-606 EVYSNFNAISGDKTT
+606 FNVMAKNKTSLF
-621 VYISHRLA
+621 ISHRLA
-629 SCRFCNKIV
+629 STSFCDRIILLENGNITEEGTHQELMGANGTYKGL
-638 VFDDGKIV
+638 FDIQSCWYKEDMEGGDG
-646 QHGSH
+646 
-651 EELLSDVNGKYH
+651 E
-663 ELWNAQAQYYTT
+663 

>member
-1 MLENLLGYI
+1 MKKKKPTHSVFSNFAWSLKMLLKYSKAAFFITALFIPINIGLRYLEIYLPSLVVSEITNGQTLNHSLLSIGIVMLLIMLGYIIIQALGHIRNSTLGIYRYKMTDLVTRKQLSMFYQTYEQKKVRDLANRASNATQMWDGVQPLTDIVYNCFGMLENLLGYI
-10 LFGSVISFAS
+10 LFVSVISFAC

-90 LSDQRS
+90 LYDQRS

-155 VGDIISCWNKANT
+155 VGGIISCWNKANT

-181 YPEYDGSGIAKAT
+181 YPEYDGSGIAKAA

-261 FFNGIPLSDFKRED
+261 FFNSIPLSDFKRED

-295 ETVSGKSTAE
+295 ETVSGKSTSE

-350 AQKLIYAALKGGI
+350 AQKL
-363 TVGSIAKYVTC
+363 
-374 IMLLVETLINIVT
+374 M
-387 TTQQALYNNHYLK
+387 
-400 RYFSYFDIPNNMYQG
+400 
-415 SLTVEKRDDNEYYV
+415 
-429 EFRNVS
+429 
-435 FKYPN
+435 
-440 TEAYALRNVNL
+440 
-451 KFKIGEK
+451 
-458 LAIVGMNGSG
+458 
-468 KTTFIKLLCR
+468 
-478 LYDPTEG
+478 
-485 EILLNG
+485 
-491 VNIQKYDY
+491 
-499 DEYMSVFSVVF
+499 
-510 QDFSLFS
+510 
-517 FKIGEVVAS
+517 
-526 SKTFDENKVRE
+526 
-537 CLVKANFGDRLH
+537 
-549 EMPEGIHTYLYKGYD
+549 
-564 QSGIEISG
+564 
-572 GEAQKIA
+572 
-579 LARALYKDSPFIL
+579 LARALYKDAPLLI
-592 LDEPTAALDPISEY
+592 LDEPTAALDPIAESKIYNE
-606 EVYSNFNAISGDKTT
+606 FNVMAKNKTSLF
-621 VYISHRLA
+621 ISHRLA
-629 SCRFCNKIV
+629 STSFCDRIILLENGNITEEGTHQELMGANGTYKGL
-638 VFDDGKIV
+638 FDIQSCWYKEDMEGGDG
-646 QHGSH
+646 
-651 EELLSDVNGKYH
+651 E
-663 ELWNAQAQYYTT
+663 

>member
-1 MLENLLGYI
+1 MKKKKPTHSVFSNFAWSLKMLLKYSKAAFFITALFIPINIGLRYLEIYLPSLVVSEITNGQTLTHSLLSIGIVMLLIMLGNIIVQALGHIRNSTLGIYRYKMTALVTRKQLSMFYQTYEQKKVRDLANRASNATQMWDGVQPLTDIVYNGFGMLENLLGYI

-155 VGDIISCWNKANT
+155 VGGIISCWNKANT

-181 YPEYDGSGIAKAT
+181 YPEYDGSGIAKAA

-350 AQKLIYAALKGGI
+350 AQKL
-363 TVGSIAKYVTC
+363 
-374 IMLLVETLINIVT
+374 M
-387 TTQQALYNNHYLK
+387 
-400 RYFSYFDIPNNMYQG
+400 
-415 SLTVEKRDDNEYYV
+415 
-429 EFRNVS
+429 
-435 FKYPN
+435 
-440 TEAYALRNVNL
+440 
-451 KFKIGEK
+451 
-458 LAIVGMNGSG
+458 
-468 KTTFIKLLCR
+468 
-478 LYDPTEG
+478 
-485 EILLNG
+485 
-491 VNIQKYDY
+491 
-499 DEYMSVFSVVF
+499 
-510 QDFSLFS
+510 
-517 FKIGEVVAS
+517 
-526 SKTFDENKVRE
+526 
-537 CLVKANFGDRLH
+537 
-549 EMPEGIHTYLYKGYD
+549 
-564 QSGIEISG
+564 
-572 GEAQKIA
+572 
-579 LARALYKDSPFIL
+579 LARALYKDASLLI
-592 LDEPTAALDPISEY
+592 LDEPTAALDPIAESKIYNE
-606 EVYSNFNAISGDKTT
+606 FNVMAKNKTSLF
-621 VYISHRLA
+621 ISHRLA
-629 SCRFCNKIV
+629 STSFCDRIILLENGNITEEGTHQELMGANGTYKGL
-638 VFDDGKIV
+638 FDIQSCWYKEDMEGGDG
-646 QHGSH
+646 
-651 EELLSDVNGKYH
+651 E
-663 ELWNAQAQYYTT
+663 

>member
-1 MLENLLGYI
+1 MKKKKPTHSVFSNFAWSLKMLLKYSKAAFFITALFIPINIGLRYLEIYLPSLVVSEITNGQTLTHSLLSIGIVMLLIMLGNIIVQALGHIRNSTLGIYRYKMTALVTRKQLSMFYQTYEQKEVRDLANRASNATQMWDGVQPLTDIVYNGFGMLENLLGYI

-155 VGDIISCWNKANT
+155 VGGIISCWNKANT

-181 YPEYDGSGIAKAT
+181 YPEYDGSGIAKAA

-336 KKVHENGTELSGGE
+336 KRVHENGTELSGGE
-350 AQKLIYAALKGGI
+350 AQKL
-363 TVGSIAKYVTC
+363 
-374 IMLLVETLINIVT
+374 M
-387 TTQQALYNNHYLK
+387 
-400 RYFSYFDIPNNMYQG
+400 
-415 SLTVEKRDDNEYYV
+415 
-429 EFRNVS
+429 
-435 FKYPN
+435 
-440 TEAYALRNVNL
+440 
-451 KFKIGEK
+451 
-458 LAIVGMNGSG
+458 
-468 KTTFIKLLCR
+468 
-478 LYDPTEG
+478 
-485 EILLNG
+485 
-491 VNIQKYDY
+491 
-499 DEYMSVFSVVF
+499 
-510 QDFSLFS
+510 
-517 FKIGEVVAS
+517 
-526 SKTFDENKVRE
+526 
-537 CLVKANFGDRLH
+537 
-549 EMPEGIHTYLYKGYD
+549 
-564 QSGIEISG
+564 
-572 GEAQKIA
+572 
-579 LARALYKDSPFIL
+579 LARALYKDAPLLI
-592 LDEPTAALDPISEY
+592 LDEPTAALDPIAESKIYNE
-606 EVYSNFNAISGDKTT
+606 FNVMAKNKTSLF
-621 VYISHRLA
+621 ISHRLA
-629 SCRFCNKIV
+629 STSFCDRIILLENGNITEEGTHQELMGANGTYKGL
-638 VFDDGKIV
+638 FDIQSCWYKEDMEGGDG
-646 QHGSH
+646 
-651 EELLSDVNGKYH
+651 E
-663 ELWNAQAQYYTT
+663 

>member
-1 MLENLLGYI
+1 MKKKKPTHSVFSNFAWSLKMLLKYSKAAFFITALFIPINIGLRYLEIYLPSLVVSEITNGQTLTHSLLSIGIIMLLIMLGNIIVQALGHIRNSTLGIYRYKMTALVTRKQLSMFYQTYEQKKVRDLANRASNATQMWDGVQPLTDIVYSGFGMIENLLGYI

-155 VGDIISCWNKANT
+155 VGGIISCWNKANT

-181 YPEYDGSGIAKAT
+181 YPEYDGSGIAKAA

-350 AQKLIYAALKGGI
+350 AQKL
-363 TVGSIAKYVTC
+363 
-374 IMLLVETLINIVT
+374 M
-387 TTQQALYNNHYLK
+387 
-400 RYFSYFDIPNNMYQG
+400 
-415 SLTVEKRDDNEYYV
+415 
-429 EFRNVS
+429 
-435 FKYPN
+435 
-440 TEAYALRNVNL
+440 
-451 KFKIGEK
+451 
-458 LAIVGMNGSG
+458 
-468 KTTFIKLLCR
+468 
-478 LYDPTEG
+478 
-485 EILLNG
+485 
-491 VNIQKYDY
+491 
-499 DEYMSVFSVVF
+499 
-510 QDFSLFS
+510 
-517 FKIGEVVAS
+517 
-526 SKTFDENKVRE
+526 
-537 CLVKANFGDRLH
+537 
-549 EMPEGIHTYLYKGYD
+549 
-564 QSGIEISG
+564 
-572 GEAQKIA
+572 
-579 LARALYKDSPFIL
+579 LARALYKDAPLLI
-592 LDEPTAALDPISEY
+592 LDEPTAALDPIAESKIYNE
-606 EVYSNFNAISGDKTT
+606 FNVMAKNKTSLF
-621 VYISHRLA
+621 ISHRLA
-629 SCRFCNKIV
+629 STSFCDRIILLENGNITEEGTHQELMGANGTYKGL
-638 VFDDGKIV
+638 FDIQSCWYKEDMEGGDG
-646 QHGSH
+646 
-651 EELLSDVNGKYH
+651 E
-663 ELWNAQAQYYTT
+663 

>member
-1 MLENLLGYI
+1 MKKKKPTHSVFSNFAWSLKMLLKYSKAAFFITALFIPINIGLRYLEIYLPSLVVSEITNGQTLTHSLLSIGIVMLLIMLGNIIVQALGHIRNSTLGIYRYKMTALVTRKQLSMFYQTYEQKEVRDLANRASNATQMWDGVQPLTDIVYSGFGMIENLLGYI

-155 VGDIISCWNKANT
+155 VGGIISCWNKANT

-181 YPEYDGSGIAKAT
+181 YPEYDGSGIAKAA

-286 IRTAFFSLA
+286 IRSAFFSLA

-350 AQKLIYAALKGGI
+350 AQKL
-363 TVGSIAKYVTC
+363 
-374 IMLLVETLINIVT
+374 M
-387 TTQQALYNNHYLK
+387 
-400 RYFSYFDIPNNMYQG
+400 
-415 SLTVEKRDDNEYYV
+415 
-429 EFRNVS
+429 
-435 FKYPN
+435 
-440 TEAYALRNVNL
+440 
-451 KFKIGEK
+451 
-458 LAIVGMNGSG
+458 
-468 KTTFIKLLCR
+468 
-478 LYDPTEG
+478 
-485 EILLNG
+485 
-491 VNIQKYDY
+491 
-499 DEYMSVFSVVF
+499 
-510 QDFSLFS
+510 
-517 FKIGEVVAS
+517 
-526 SKTFDENKVRE
+526 
-537 CLVKANFGDRLH
+537 
-549 EMPEGIHTYLYKGYD
+549 
-564 QSGIEISG
+564 
-572 GEAQKIA
+572 
-579 LARALYKDSPFIL
+579 LARALYKDAPLLI
-592 LDEPTAALDPISEY
+592 LDEPTAALDPIAESKIYNE
-606 EVYSNFNAISGDKTT
+606 FNVMAKNKTSLF
-621 VYISHRLA
+621 ISHRLA
-629 SCRFCNKIV
+629 STSFCDRIILLENGNITEEGTHQELMGANGTYKGL
-638 VFDDGKIV
+638 FDIQSCWYKEDMEGGDG
-646 QHGSH
+646 
-651 EELLSDVNGKYH
+651 E
-663 ELWNAQAQYYTT
+663 

>member
-1 MLENLLGYI
+1 MKKKKPTHSVFSNFAWSLKMLLKYSKAAFFITALFIPINIGLRYLEIYLPSLVVSEITNGQTLTHSLLSIGIVMLLIMLGNIIVQALGHIRNSTLGIYRYKMTALVTRKQLSMFYQTYEQKEVRDLANRASNATQMWDGVQPLTDIVYSGFVMIENLLGYI

-42 KWEYAHRSKMTDL
+42 KWEYAHRSKTTDL

-131 FYSGKIGIDE
+131 FYNGKIGIDE

-155 VGDIISCWNKANT
+155 VGGIISCWNKANT

-181 YPEYDGSGIAKAT
+181 YPEYDGSGIAKAA

-261 FFNGIPLSDFKRED
+261 FFNGIPFSDFKRED

-305 TDLEKAETC
+305 TNLEKAETC

-350 AQKLIYAALKGGI
+350 AQKL
-363 TVGSIAKYVTC
+363 
-374 IMLLVETLINIVT
+374 M
-387 TTQQALYNNHYLK
+387 
-400 RYFSYFDIPNNMYQG
+400 
-415 SLTVEKRDDNEYYV
+415 
-429 EFRNVS
+429 
-435 FKYPN
+435 
-440 TEAYALRNVNL
+440 
-451 KFKIGEK
+451 
-458 LAIVGMNGSG
+458 
-468 KTTFIKLLCR
+468 
-478 LYDPTEG
+478 
-485 EILLNG
+485 
-491 VNIQKYDY
+491 
-499 DEYMSVFSVVF
+499 
-510 QDFSLFS
+510 
-517 FKIGEVVAS
+517 
-526 SKTFDENKVRE
+526 
-537 CLVKANFGDRLH
+537 
-549 EMPEGIHTYLYKGYD
+549 
-564 QSGIEISG
+564 
-572 GEAQKIA
+572 
-579 LARALYKDSPFIL
+579 LARALYKDAPLLI
-592 LDEPTAALDPISEY
+592 LDEPTAALDPIAESKIYNE
-606 EVYSNFNAISGDKTT
+606 FNVMAKNKTSLF
-621 VYISHRLA
+621 ISHRLA
-629 SCRFCNKIV
+629 STSFCDRIILLENGNITEEGTHQELMGANGTYKGL
-638 VFDDGKIV
+638 FDIQSCWYKEDMEGGDG
-646 QHGSH
+646 
-651 EELLSDVNGKYH
+651 E
-663 ELWNAQAQYYTT
+663 